1 MMGQAWWLRHHLW
14 WLELVMQ
21 YVNVA
26 VDQETEFGQKWDES
40 LCPEGLPPNSPFSLG
55 WPYPES
61 ITANKSSGFCWLPN
75 IQTHEPMGNIL
86 HV

>member
-26 VDQETEFGQKWDES
+26 VDQETEFGQKWD
-40 LCPEGLPPNSPFSLG
+40 
-55 WPYPES
+55 
-61 ITANKSSGFCWLPN
+61 
-75 IQTHEPMGNIL
+75 
-86 HV
+86 